1 MARRQNPAKAL
12 KLFVKDLFDLHED
25 KEREAVTIK
34 EIERGVEFRGTN
46 LWILIF
52 AIFIASIGLNR
63 NSTAVI
69 IGAMLISPLMGPIMG
84 IGLGAGINDFDLIK
98 KAFRNLAIAVG
109 ISVLT
114 SALYFVITPLHEAQ
128 SELLSRTNP
137 TLWDVLIAFFGG
149 LAGIVAGSRKEKTNA
164 IPGVAIAT
172 ALMPPLCTAGY
183 GLANLNWYYFVGAFY
198 LFFINSVFI
207 SVSTFLIV
215 RFLGYPKKKFEDPGA
230 EARVKR
236 YIATFVVLTLIP
248 SVYLAYHLVQRTLFE
263 QNARNF
269 IAQEFVF
276 EETEVI
282 HQKLSY
288 AQEQPRIDVTLYGKP
303 LTEEIIGEIKRQ
315 LPIFKLDGADL
326 VIHQGYIDRPDMSG
340 EFERMSNQIR
350 LTVIED
356 LYKQNNEVIAS
367 KDAQIELLETELIKS
382 QAKIYPIEDIS
393 EELKIHY
400 PNLTEFAMSDAVA
413 KNLATES
420 LDTLCI
426 AYVGFQKAPRN
437 RELQQIRDWLQ
448 LRVDADSVRVVVLN

>member
-1 MARRQNPAKAL
+1 MAKKQNPASGL
-12 KLFVKDLFDLHED
+12 KLFLLDLFDLHED
-25 KEREAVTIK
+25 KERETVTIR
-34 EIERGVEFRGTN
+34 EISKDVEFRGTN

-52 AIFIASIGLNR
+52 AILIASIGLNV
-63 NSTAVI
+63 NSTPVV

-98 KAFRNLAIAVG
+98 KAFRNLAIAVA

-128 SELLSRTNP
+128 SELLSRTYP
-137 TLWDVLIAFFGG
+137 TLWDVLIGFFGG

-207 SVSTFLIV
+207 SVATFLIV
-215 RFLGYPKKKFEDPGA
+215 RFLGYPKKKFEDPGS

-236 YIATFVVLTLIP
+236 YIAVFVIITLVP
-248 SVYLAYHLVQRTLFE
+248 SVYLAYHLVQRTLFN

-269 IAQEFVF
+269 IANEFVF

-282 HQKLSY
+282 HQEFTY
-288 AQEQPRIDVTLYGKP
+288 AQEGGIVEVTLYGKP
-303 LTEEIIGEIKRQ
+303 LKEPTMTGIRKN
-315 LPIFKLDGADL
+315 LPLFGLENVDL
-326 VIHQGYIDRPDMSG
+326 QIHQGYFEQPDMSG

-350 LTVIED
+350 LSVIED
-356 LYKQNNEVIAS
+356 LYKQNQDVIAD
-367 KDAQIELLETELIKS
+367 KDTQIALLESELVKARS
-382 QAKIYPIEDIS
+382 TAYPVKDIA
-393 EELKIHY
+393 EELRIHY
-400 PNLTEFAMSDAVA
+400 PHLTEFAMSDA
-413 KNLATES
+413 LYSDLSRDE
-420 LDTLCI
+420 LDTLCL
-426 AYVGFQKAPRN
+426 AHVGFRSSPKRQ
-437 RELQQIRDWLQ
+437 ELQQITEWLK
-448 LRVDADSVRVVVLN
+448 LRVDADSLRLVVLN